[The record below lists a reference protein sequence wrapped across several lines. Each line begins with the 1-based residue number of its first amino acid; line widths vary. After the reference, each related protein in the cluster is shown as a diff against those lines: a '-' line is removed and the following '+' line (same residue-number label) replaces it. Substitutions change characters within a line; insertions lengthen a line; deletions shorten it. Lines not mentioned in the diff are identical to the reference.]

1 MKFKTA
7 FIRSKVA
14 RRVVWLF
21 VLSSLLPVVAIAFFS
36 FTYISDLLIK
46 QSYKELQHSSK
57 LYGMAVMDRL
67 TYVDNEMRELTNRLK
82 SKSFTEMD
90 NRLKAYG
97 QRQISQMH
105 TTNIKQIDRLYLQF
119 VPEASLGPARF
130 DSSGGSKSYIYAHR
144 NREGVTNVYLR
155 QVLGRGHGDTMA
167 TLVAKLNNAY
177 VWGAKNRLP
186 FSTFLCVIENNTE
199 QVLFCPYP
207 HYQPLLDKIKK
218 LQGLTDSRKIAWHNA
233 EGENL
238 AAAWDLFISS
248 RFSGNGWKIISSKKK
263 TAALLPVYAYQKIF
277 PLVIGFS
284 LLVVLLLSM
293 IQVRRIMLPLE
304 LLVAATRRLAKYQFG
319 VSVKVNSKDEFN
331 ELSDSFNAMAY
342 RLEKQL
348 NALKILS
355 DIDRLILSCPDPE
368 VVLASILDTAYKI
381 ITCDYI
387 AVYFLDKEDAGK
399 ASVYIKNVVTNS
411 PARLERINIPELEL
425 AEISSEQDVR
435 LLELSQY
442 SGQMFAP
449 LLGKNIACMQLRSIR
464 LDNEARVVFCLC
476 YRSAETMDSENNAIV
491 SDIIDRLAV
500 TLATADRDEK
510 LYRQAHFDYLTG
522 LPNRQLF
529 NDRLEQHIIQA
540 RRKKEKIAVLYVDL
554 DRFKNINDSLGH
566 TSGDN
571 LLRQVADRMRYCVR
585 ETDTVSRLGG
595 DEFVV
600 LLSNISSHNDASLI
614 AENVISAVNRQF
626 FINTR
631 EIFITTSIGI
641 AVYPDDGLNNKELM
655 AHADAAMY
663 HAKESG
669 QGSYKY
675 FEESMNLELVQR
687 IEMETAL
694 RYALEREEF
703 QLYYQPQISLQT
715 GEVISIEA
723 LIRWEHPQMGILLP
737 GEFIPLAEE
746 SGLIEPIG
754 EWVLRAACKQF
765 QQWRKKCVEPL
776 RLAVNISSRQF
787 MRENFVGLVDEVI
800 NETGIMPEELELEIT
815 ESLLLNEN
823 LKTRRIFDKL
833 AQIGV
838 QLAIDDFG
846 TGYSSLSYLK
856 RFAVHTLKIDRAFT
870 MDIPE
875 DEQATTLTLSI
886 IAMAHA
892 LGMQVVAE
900 GVENAAQVALL
911 SEHQCDCVQGNYFS
925 HPLPTDDISAYLM
938 QGVVDFIPH
947 SLLSKR

>member
-655 AHADAAMY
+655 
-663 HAKESG
+663 
-669 QGSYKY
+669 
-675 FEESMNLELVQR
+675 
-687 IEMETAL
+687 
-694 RYALEREEF
+694 
-703 QLYYQPQISLQT
+703 ISLQT